1 MGAPPRWLDRFVREI
16 STMVRSY
23 DNAPLGCHYHL
34 AQDCWE
40 ITVFVMRVEVVG
52 GGRDGE
58 TLVLPY
64 HLDLPS
70 VPLLFDE
77 VETFTWQT
85 ARFGRNDDL
94 GQHISVTGRV
104 GEDAVW
110 LRIMA
115 DAPEQTPTAG
125 TLCASTL
132 NFQPA

>member
-1 MGAPPRWLDRFVREI
+1 
-16 STMVRSY
+16 MVRSY

-40 ITVFVMRVEVVG
+40 ITIFVMRVEVVG

-58 TLVLPY
+58 TLVLPF

-77 VETFTWQT
+77 VETFMWQT
-85 ARFGRNDDL
+85 ARLGQFDDL

-115 DAPEQTPTAG
+115 DAPEETPTAG

-132 NFQPA
+132 NFQPT

>member
-1 MGAPPRWLDRFVREI
+1 MGAPPRWLERFVRDI
-16 STMVRSY
+16 SAMVRSY
-23 DNAPLGCHYHL
+23 DQTPLGCHYHL

-58 TLVLPY
+58 ELVLPF
-64 HLDLPS
+64 HVDLPS
-70 VPLLFDE
+70 LPTLFDE

-85 ARFGRNDDL
+85 ARLGRHDDL
-94 GQHISVTGRV
+94 GQHISLTGRV

-110 LRIMA
+110 LRILA
-115 DAPEQTPTAG
+115 DAPEHTPTAG

-132 NFQPA
+132 KFQPA